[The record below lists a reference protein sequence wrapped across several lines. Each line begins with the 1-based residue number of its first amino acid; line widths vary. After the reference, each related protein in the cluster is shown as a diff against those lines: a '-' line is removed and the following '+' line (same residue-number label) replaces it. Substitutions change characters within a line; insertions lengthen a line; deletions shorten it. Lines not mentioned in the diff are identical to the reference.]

1 MNLCRRKWLPA
12 DSKRQEMKTTSLL
25 AAMLL
30 CGTMAYAQ
38 GNDPTIMTINGQK
51 VSRSEFEYS
60 YNKNNAEG
68 VIDKKSVDD
77 YVPLFINYKL
87 KVEAA
92 KAARLDTLSS
102 FKNEFLTYRDQQ
114 VRPTF
119 INDADIEAEAYKI
132 YKETQTRVDSTGGM
146 IKPSHI
152 LFMAR
157 QKDPQDKWDKAQQ
170 RADSVYQVLM
180 AGGDFAALARKYSQ
194 DPGSARNGGQLPW
207 LTKGQLIKE
216 FEDVAFNMK
225 KGEIS
230 KPVKTA
236 FGYHI
241 IRLDDKGSF
250 FPYDSVKA
258 DIKRFIDQRG
268 LREQLINQKLD
279 SLAKADGPS
288 TKPED
293 IVDRRLAEMEKTD
306 PSLKYLV
313 QEYHDGLLLYEISN
327 RTVWDKAAKDEQ
339 GLQAFFKKH
348 KKDYKWEQPRFK
360 GIAYHTREQA
370 DIKAVRDAVKD
381 LPFSQWADKLRK
393 TFNNDSVLRIRVEK
407 GIFKKGDNALVDK
420 EVFGKDTTVKAMK
433 TYPYDAVYGQKLK
446 APKEMDDVRG
456 QVVADYQE
464 YLEKQWV
471 DQLRKQYSV
480 EVDES
485 VLKTVNHH

>member
-1 MNLCRRKWLPA
+1 
-12 DSKRQEMKTTSLL
+12 
-25 AAMLL
+25 MLL
-30 CGTMAYAQ
+30 SGTMAYAQ
-38 GNDPTIMTINGQK
+38 SDDPTVMTINGK
-51 VSRSEFEYS
+51 NVSRSEFEYS

-92 KAARLDTLSS
+92 KAARLDTLTS

-114 VRPTF
+114 VRPSF
-119 INDADIEAEAYKI
+119 INDADVDAEAYKI
-132 YKETQTRVDSTGGM
+132 YKETQTRVDSMGGM

-157 QKDPQDKWDKAQQ
+157 QKDPQSKWDEAEQ
-170 RADSVYQVLM
+170 RADSVYKVLQN
-180 AGGDFAALARKYSQ
+180 GGDFAELARNHSQ
-194 DPGSARNGGQLPW
+194 DPGTARNGGQLPW
-207 LTKGQLIKE
+207 LTKGQLVKE
-216 FEDVAFNMK
+216 FEDVAFAMK

-250 FPYDSVKA
+250 FPFDSVKA

-268 LREQLINQKLD
+268 IREQIINQKLD
-279 SLAKADGPS
+279 SLAKADGPQ

-293 IVDRRLAEMEKTD
+293 IVDRRLAVMEQKD
-306 PSLKYLV
+306 PNLKYLV

-339 GLQAFFKKH
+339 GLQQYFKKH

-360 GIAYHTREQA
+360 GIAYHVKDAA
-370 DIKAVRDAVKD
+370 DIKAVKDAVKN

-407 GIFKKGDNALVDK
+407 GIFKQGDNALVDK
-420 EVFGKDTTVKAMK
+420 EIFGKDTTVTPMK
-433 TYPYDAVYGQKLK
+433 TYPYDAVYGKKLK
-446 APKEMDDVRG
+446 APAEMDDVRR

-471 DQLRKQYSV
+471 DQLRKQYPV
-480 EVDES
+480 VVDES
-485 VLKTVNHH
+485 VLKTVNQH